1 MKWLALFLVGC
12 AAQPIDQIGIA
23 CTTDADCPDNTWC
36 DMNLPVVRTCRS
48 YDALQP
54 PAVTF
59 DGFVVNKQVVSTIS
73 VPTHDF
79 TSHDFQLTN
88 TGSEATTFVTITGP
102 KCVYA
107 GSETRG
113 DGERVAA
120 DSTFVGQ
127 MDTNPD
133 VGCASPATLQIDI
146 MAGGRPFSFTATITI
161 TP

>member
-1 MKWLALFLVGC
+1 MRWLVLFLAAC
-12 AAQPIDQIGIA
+12 TAQPIDQIGIA
-23 CTTDADCPDNTWC
+23 CKTDADCPDATWC

-48 YDALQP
+48 YDALKP

-59 DGFVVNKQVVSTIS
+59 DGFVVNEQVVSTIS

-88 TGSEATTFVTITGP
+88 RGSEAT
-102 KCVYA
+102 
-107 GSETRG
+107 
-113 DGERVAA
+113 
-120 DSTFVGQ
+120 TFVGQ